1 VLEIDNAQVDSIET
15 SIASI
20 NPASGNVGI
29 GTVDPFGGKLIIAS
43 GNVGIGSSDPR
54 QVPDVQGTIRFSN
67 LIGNISVY
75 DNGNSSTSK
84 TVGLNNAT
92 VKDHH
97 DGNCTFTFTGTDG
110 DRGQP
115 FLKI

>member
-1 VLEIDNAQVDSIET
+1 VLEIDNGTGGQYRDLQLR
-15 SIASI
+15 SI

-43 GNVGIGSSDPR
+43 GNVGIGSLTPGKSL
-54 QVPDVQGTIRFSN
+54 DVQGTIRFSN

-84 TVGLNNAT
+84 TVDWNNGNRQ
-92 VKDHH
+92 KDHH
-97 DGNCTFTFTGTDG
+97 DRQLYVHLYSTDG
-110 DRGQP
+110 ESWP
-115 FLKI
+115 TFP